1 MTNDRTLVYCLI
13 TLLTFG
19 LIMVAC
25 GDDAVTDNDDDAVT
39 DNDDDIDDSS
49 TQDSDETVESE
60 GAGRATLLAQE
71 GELAEVCPNP
81 LVMQTDW
88 FPESEYGALY
98 YLIGDDYTVDVE
110 RKVVSGSMQLNGVDL
125 GIDFEI
131 RSGGPA
137 IGNQPVATH
146 MYTDDSIHLGH
157 ATTASQLLRWADT
170 PLVSVLAPLEKSPQ
184 IIMWDPETYP
194 EVQTLAEL
202 GDVGVTINVFSS
214 SLYPDVF
221 IAKGIWSVDQV
232 DRSYDGSPARFIAA
246 DGRIAQQ
253 GFASSEVYTYEH
265 IHEEWGRPVAY
276 QLLHDAG
283 FESYSQTISVREDAL
298 DTLKP
303 CLEKVVPIMQQS
315 VISYVTTPDRTNDM
329 IVDAVERFESF
340 WKYQPELADFSVQ
353 VLKEL
358 QLVGNGSNSVVG
370 DMDASRVQGVVDA
383 ILQSDVIDELPDNFS
398 AEDLYTN
405 EFIDLNIG
413 FSDAS

>member
-1 MTNDRTLVYCLI
+1 MTNDRTLVCCLI

-25 GDDAVTDNDDDAVT
+25 GDDDAITDNDG
-39 DNDDDIDDSS
+39 NIDDSGA
-49 TQDSDETVESE
+49 QDSDETVKR
-60 GAGRATLLAQE
+60 GGGRATLLARE

-98 YLIGDDYTVDVE
+98 HLIGDDYTVDVDS
-110 RKVVSGSMQLNGVDL
+110 KMVSGSMQLNGVDL
-125 GIDFEI
+125 GINFEI

-137 IGNQPVATH
+137 IGNLPVATH
-146 MYTDDSIHLGH
+146 MYIDDSIHLGH
-157 ATTASQLLRWADT
+157 ANTASQLLRWADT
-170 PLVSVLAPLEKSPQ
+170 PLVSVLAPLEKNPQ

-202 GDVGVTINVFSS
+202 GDAGVTINVFSS

-232 DRSYDGSPARFIAA
+232 DRSYDGSPARFIAE
-246 DGRIAQQ
+246 DGSIAQQ

-298 DTLKP
+298 ETLTP
-303 CLEKVVPIMQQS
+303 CLRRVVPIMQQS
-315 VISYVTTPDRTNDM
+315 VISYVTSPDRTNEM

-353 VLKEL
+353 ALKEL
-358 QLVGNGSNSVVG
+358 QLVGNGSDSIVG
-370 DMDASRVQGVVDA
+370 NLDASRIQGVVDA
-383 ILQSDVIDELPDNFS
+383 ILQSEIIDKLPDNFS
-398 AEDLYTN
+398 VEDLYTN
-405 EFIDLNIG
+405 EFIDPVLG